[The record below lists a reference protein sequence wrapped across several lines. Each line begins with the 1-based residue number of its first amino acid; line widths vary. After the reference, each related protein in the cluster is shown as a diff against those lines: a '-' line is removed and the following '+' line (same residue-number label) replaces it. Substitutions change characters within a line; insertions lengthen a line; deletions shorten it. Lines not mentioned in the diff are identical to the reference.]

1 MNTHNKSLNLI
12 KLKEKIDSFLSF
24 IQPNIDDSQ
33 LEPGPR
39 IIVQLWLQSGIL
51 LIGDYYDIV
60 IDIVSDFDA
69 INQIDNQTKAK
80 IIETLLDLKIKH
92 TNS

>member
-1 MNTHNKSLNLI
+1 M
-12 KLKEKIDSFLSF
+12 
-24 IQPNIDDSQ
+24 
-33 LEPGPR
+33 
-39 IIVQLWLQSGIL
+39 QLWLQSGIL

-69 INQIDNQTKAK
+69 INQVDNQTKAK
-80 IIETLLDLKIKH
+80 MTETLLDLKIKH